1 MTVRRI
7 NPALIAAIIVLPLL
21 TILQQGT
28 TPHFALFGARP
39 DFVLLAVVDW
49 GLIRGVEEGMLWG
62 FVGGI
67 FVDLFSGL
75 PFGTSSLAYVSIA
88 GIVSLGQNV
97 LLRTNVLLPLVAG
110 AIATLIY
117 YTIAIIIVASTRHTV
132 MLNDF
137 VVHTIIGVALY
148 NAVINPIFYVGAQVL
163 DRRLHPVA
171 RASW

>member
-1 MTVRRI
+1 VTVRRI
-7 NPALIAAIIVLPLL
+7 NPALIAALLVLPLL
-21 TILQQGT
+21 TVLQQGI

-62 FVGGI
+62 FVGGV

-88 GIVSLGQNV
+88 AVVSLGQNV
-97 LLRTNVLLPLVAG
+97 LLRTHILLPLVAG
-110 AIATLIY
+110 AIATLLY
-117 YTIAIIIVASTRHTV
+117 YAIAIIVMASTQHTV
-132 MLNDF
+132 LLNDF
-137 VVHTIIGVALY
+137 VLHTIIGVTLY
-148 NAVINPIFYVGAQVL
+148 NAVINPIFYVGAQTL
-163 DRRLHPVA
+163 DRRLHPMA